1 MSFSLDEVTVKFEK
15 HANPKN
21 LVGMA
26 KFGITPEQA
35 YGVSLPIIRDLAKK
49 IGKNHLLA
57 QELWDTNIREPRILA
72 CLIADPNKV
81 TEELLEKWVKD
92 FDYWEIC
99 DQCIM
104 NLFVK
109 TKFAYTKSLEWV
121 TKDEEYIRRAGFVLM
136 AILSYRDKK
145 IDDSKFLSFLPICKK
160 YSTDQR
166 NIVKKAISWSLR
178 KIGARNLFLNKEV
191 LKLTEEL
198 LKMESSS
205 AKWIAKYVAKDISR
219 QQVQKKLL

>member
-1 MSFSLDEVTVKFEK
+1 MSLFLEQIIAKFEK
-15 HANPKN
+15 HANPEN

-26 KFGITPEQA
+26 KFGITPDHA
-35 YGVSLPIIRDLAKK
+35 YGVSLPVIRDLAKE

-57 QELWDTNIREPRILA
+57 QELWNTNIREPRILA
-72 CLIADPNKV
+72 CMIADPNKV
-81 TEELLEKWVKD
+81 TEELLEKWVRD

-121 TKDEEYIRRAGFVLM
+121 RRDDEYIRRSGFVLM

-145 IDDSKFLSFLPICKK
+145 TDDSKFLSFLPICKK

-178 KIGARNLFLNKEV
+178 RIGARNLFLNKEV
-191 LKLTEEL
+191 LKLTDEL
-198 LKMESSS
+198 MMIESSS
-205 AKWIAKYVAKDISR
+205 AKWIAKDVAKDISR
-219 QQVQKKLL
+219 QLVQKKLL

>member
-1 MSFSLDEVTVKFEK
+1 MLFSLEQITATFEK

-35 YGVSLPIIRDLAKK
+35 YGVNLPIIRNLAKE
-49 IGKNHLLA
+49 IGQDHLLA
-57 QELWDTNIREPRILA
+57 QELWETNIREPRILA
-72 CLIADPNKV
+72 CMIADPNKA

-104 NLFVK
+104 NFFVK

-121 TKDEEYIRRAGFVLM
+121 TKEDEYIRRAGFVLM

-145 IDDSKFLSFLPICKK
+145 TDDSIFLSFLPICKK

-166 NIVKKAISWSLR
+166 NTVKKAISWSLR
-178 KIGARNLFLNKEV
+178 RIGARNLFLNKKV
-191 LKLTEEL
+191 LRLTEEL
-198 LKMESSS
+198 LKIESSS
-205 AKWIAKYVAKDISR
+205 AKWIAKDVAKDISR
-219 QQVQKKLL
+219 QLIQKKLL